1 VKRVAVV
8 ALALA
13 FGAQAAQAS
22 STPTLAFGR
31 SGGNI
36 APFTV
41 TILSAGRV
49 TAHGP
54 VRLARP
60 RLTLTAD
67 AVHGLVDLAKAEGF
81 FRMPATTTCRG
92 TLPDFASSFVAVGS
106 TRVSVRGSCNPPL
119 LAAVRRARG
128 GHRRE
133 VANGRYA
140 SAHGDDGE

>member
-1 VKRVAVV
+1 VRSSRRRRLIGVAAAAFAV
-8 ALALA
+8 AL
-13 FGAQAAQAS
+13 GAQAAQAS
-22 STPTLAFGR
+22 STPALTFGR

-41 TILSAGRV
+41 TISPSGRV

-81 FRMPATTTCRG
+81 FRMAATTVCRG
-92 TLPDFASSFVAVGS
+92 TLPDFAASFVTVGS
-106 TRVSVRGSCNPPL
+106 KRVSVRGSCNRRFTQL
-119 LAAVRRARG
+119 YAVLAATAVQ
-128 GHRRE
+128 
-133 VANGRYA
+133 
-140 SAHGDDGE
+140 